1 MELTTIEMVAYQAA
15 HRTGAEPWRCVLC
28 ERLTPVPGR
37 WILVHLA
44 GEHGLEVELL
54 RTEPDGIFLY
64 PPTKK
69 EVAQ

>member
-1 MELTTIEMVAYQAA
+1 MELIEMVAYRAGHA
-15 HRTGAEPWRCVLC
+15 TDEHPWRCVKC
-28 ERLTPVPGR
+28 DELTPVPDR

-44 GEHGLEVELL
+44 GEHGLEAELL
-54 RTEPDGIFLY
+54 RTETDGIFLY